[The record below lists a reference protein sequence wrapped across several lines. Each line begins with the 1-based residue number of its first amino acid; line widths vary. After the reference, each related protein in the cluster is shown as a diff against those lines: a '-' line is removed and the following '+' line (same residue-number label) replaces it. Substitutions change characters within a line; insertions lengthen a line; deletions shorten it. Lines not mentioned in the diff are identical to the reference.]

1 MFGSQ
6 YVEDQLSG
14 LEAFLR
20 SGAGTACSASASAAV
35 PDLASV
41 LGIGPPIGDD
51 SEVEAD
57 VLRGVASAAAEAM
70 VELACEACE
79 IEFGPD
85 LELPGGDF
93 GDPRDWHECLW
104 RLLDQRGQRELEQRT
119 GLRFLGIGAFRVVMR
134 LCPGLVLK
142 VAVCPDFTAMNA
154 QEADVWVDAR
164 SGLRTLLVPP
174 VELGEEGRWLIAEE
188 AVASMDKLTD
198 LTIRRPRAA
207 EVMRV
212 DPDLAMGIDMDWYNW
227 GWHDGLLKLLDYG
240 NG

>member
-51 SEVEAD
+51 SE
-57 VLRGVASAAAEAM
+57 
-70 VELACEACE
+70 ACE
-79 IEFGPD
+79 IEFGPA

-142 VAVCPDFTAMNA
+142 VAVCPDFTARA
-154 QEADVWVDAR
+154 EDPAGAPGGAR
-164 SGLRTLLVPP
+164 RGGPMAHRRRGRGLHGQAHRSDHP
-174 VELGEEGRWLIAEE
+174 
-188 AVASMDKLTD
+188 ASES
-198 LTIRRPRAA
+198 R
-207 EVMRV
+207 
-212 DPDLAMGIDMDWYNW
+212 
-227 GWHDGLLKLLDYG
+227 
-240 NG
+240 

>member
-70 VELACEACE
+70 VELATCPFREA
-79 IEFGPD
+79 
-85 LELPGGDF
+85 
-93 GDPRDWHECLW
+93 
-104 RLLDQRGQRELEQRT
+104 T
-119 GLRFLGIGAFRVVMR
+119 G
-134 LCPGLVLK
+134 
-142 VAVCPDFTAMNA
+142 
-154 QEADVWVDAR
+154 
-164 SGLRTLLVPP
+164 
-174 VELGEEGRWLIAEE
+174 
-188 AVASMDKLTD
+188 
-198 LTIRRPRAA
+198 
-207 EVMRV
+207 
-212 DPDLAMGIDMDWYNW
+212 
-227 GWHDGLLKLLDYG
+227 
-240 NG
+240 